1 MRDLDLSVGVLV
13 HRERIDDAHRVALL
27 QALELGDDLAV
38 ELGMAEAQHD
48 ELNGTDRHGCS
59 FSLRELATSML
70 ARPRGAGIT
79 RCG

>member
-1 MRDLDLSVGVLV
+1 MRDLHLAVGVLV

-38 ELGMAEAQHD
+38 ELGVAEAEHD

-59 FSLRELATSML
+59 FSLLELATPML
-70 ARPRGAGIT
+70 ARLQGADIT

>member
-1 MRDLDLSVGVLV
+1 V

-38 ELGMAEAQHD
+38 KLRVAEPQHD

-59 FSLRELATSML
+59 FVVA
-70 ARPRGAGIT
+70 
-79 RCG
+79 